1 MAKKPRQ
8 SSASQRSDLKPSAEN
23 PFIRIPF
30 DGADLQ
36 SYISP
41 GGGAKVLPGVDVD
54 RTYRAT
60 LGATLVR
67 SQQAVEHELVRH
79 QESWST
85 LVLTLRDKAIAKSHR
100 PLHLAAKCEALLAGH
115 AKLNEM
121 LIGVDRLRIDKLARL
136 IESDETQNT
145 RANLST
151 IMHFAPWSRA
161 RRNPGG
167 TASLRNAGRTLL
179 QPFSYHNAEEKTKA
193 NWQNIERLLKRV
205 NARYRHLLH
214 DTQAP
219 LLELLDMDQ
228 WTEEMLDSLL
238 SYPGLRRADP
248 SPMVAASNPG
258 SAISLGV
265 PALTPIA
272 PPDQAWPVV
281 AVFDTGV
288 APGHSQLEPWVV
300 GRNTF
305 VLPPDTDHVHG
316 TAVASLVVAGHQL
329 NAGFP
334 RSPCRVFDV
343 AGLEVAK
350 SYISDLIDRLR
361 DAVDQTPDVKI
372 WNLSLGAEVGCNE
385 QEFSEFAQ
393 ALDALSAKHGVLFV
407 VSAGNYTDMPRRGW
421 PVTKH
426 LQGDRISSPGD
437 SVTALTVGAL
447 AQAGNYSTIVQ
458 GGEPAPYSRR
468 GPGPVHTVKP
478 EITHWG
484 GNIHHPFQSGVCSTT
499 VLTPQGYTSQLSGTS
514 FSAPIASA
522 LCAHTWQALS
532 GHREFNPSPAMVKA
546 AMIHA
551 AQLENRE
558 YSPLERRYYGVGLPQ
573 DVMSTLYDRSDSFT
587 LLFEADLIPGKMRWR
602 KTPYPIPASLRSN
615 GKLRGEVIITAA
627 YQPVLDA
634 NWGAEYVRTN
644 LELSFGVL
652 NTAKNTIQGKVP
664 LEMEPGQHSFEKQL
678 IENGGKWSTVKLHRK
693 TFPDGVAGD
702 VWALQAKL
710 QVRAAQDKPDFPVK
724 AYIFV
729 TLRSVDGD
737 TSVHADGLNAL
748 RATQWVQQSLPVRVP
763 VQAS

>member
-8 SSASQRSDLKPSAEN
+8 SSASQRSDLKPSTEN

-36 SYISP
+36 SYITS
-41 GGGAKVLPGVDVD
+41 GGGAKVLPGVVVD
-54 RTYRAT
+54 QAYRAT

-67 SQQAVEHELVRH
+67 SQQVVEHELVRH
-79 QESWST
+79 QESWAT

-121 LIGVDRLRIDKLARL
+121 LIGVDRLRIARLARL
-136 IESDETQNT
+136 IESDETQLT
-145 RANLST
+145 KANLSA
-151 IMHFAPWSRA
+151 ILRLEPWSRE
-161 RRNPGG
+161 RRNPAG
-167 TASLRNAGRTLL
+167 TASLRDAGRTLL
-179 QPFSYHNAEEKTKA
+179 RPFSYHNAEEKTKA
-193 NWQNIERLLKRV
+193 NWQNIERFLKKV
-205 NARYRHLLH
+205 NASYRQLL
-214 DTQAP
+214 DESQAP

-228 WTEEMLDSLL
+228 WTDDMLDSLL

-248 SPMVAASNPG
+248 TPVIVSSSPGIPINVGAT
-258 SAISLGV
+258 
-265 PALTPIA
+265 ALALIA
-272 PPDQAWPVV
+272 PPDKEWPVV

-288 APGHSQLEPWVV
+288 PPGHAQLDSWVV

-334 RSPCRVFDV
+334 RNPCRVLDV
-343 AGLEVAK
+343 TGLESNG
-350 SYISDLIDRLR
+350 SYTSDLIYRLQE
-361 DAVDQTPDVKI
+361 AVSRRPDVKI
-372 WNLSLGAEVGCNE
+372 WNLSLGGVVGCDE

-407 VSAGNYTDMPRRGW
+407 VAAGNYTDEPRRGW

-426 LQGDRISSPGD
+426 LQGDRLSSPGD

-447 AQAGNYSTIVQ
+447 AQAGDHSTIVQ
-458 GGEPAPYSRR
+458 AGEPAPYSRR

-478 EITHWG
+478 EITHCG
-484 GNIHHPFQSGVCSTT
+484 GNMHHPFDFGACSTT
-499 VLTPQGYTSQLSGTS
+499 VLAPEGHSHQLSGTS

-532 GHREFNPSPAMVKA
+532 GHQAFNPSPALVRA

-558 YSPLERRYYGVGLPQ
+558 YSAMERQYYGVGLPQ
-573 DVMSTLYDRSDSFT
+573 DVISTLYDRADSFT
-587 LLFEADLIPGKMRWR
+587 LLFEAELIPGAMRWR
-602 KTPYPIPASLRSN
+602 KTPYPIPASLRLN
-615 GKLRGEVIITAA
+615 GKFRGEVIITAA

-644 LELSFGVL
+644 LELSFGVIDQ
-652 NTAKNTIQGKVP
+652 NSNNISGKVP
-664 LEMEPGQHSFEKQL
+664 VEMEKGQHSFEKQL

-693 TFPDGVAGD
+693 TFPEGTAGD

-710 QVRAAQDKPDFPVK
+710 QTRAAQDKPDFPIK

-737 TSVHADGLNAL
+737 TAVHTDGLNAL
-748 RATQWVQQSLPVRVP
+748 RATQWIQQSLPVRVP
-763 VQAS
+763 VRAN